1 MLKHKTRHSSG
12 NKIVGDSSELPT
24 ADLPTLRNV
33 LAYGL
38 LLKERSTVASHLI
51 SNQDLAKELCVA
63 IKNIWG
69 IVNIVIKDD
78 RNVIKR
84 IKSDWEMM
92 TKISTKKAKKKDE
105 RIFKD
110 KLDRC
115 FNILTCRC
123 PYVSCSEMNCAGCK
137 NLIHICCKCPK
148 DFKILRLKSNF
159 CTSSLIK
166 LV

>member
-1 MLKHKTRHSSG
+1 MSKHKTRHSSG
-12 NKIVGDSSELPT
+12 NTIVGDSSELPT

-51 SNQDLAKELCVA
+51 SNQDLEKELCVA
-63 IKNIWG
+63 IENIWAR
-69 IVNIVIKDD
+69 VNVVIQDD
-78 RNVIKR
+78 KNVIKR

-105 RIFKD
+105 RILKD

-123 PYVSCSEMNCAGCK
+123 PYVSCSEMNCSGCQ
-137 NLIHICCKCPK
+137 NSIQICCKCPK
-148 DFKILRLKSNF
+148 DFKILCS
-159 CTSSLIK
+159 
-166 LV
+166 